1 MGFYLHKYSTYLKSE
16 RNLSDNTMESY
27 LSDLRQYIEFLKS
40 KEIVEAEN
48 SSNALVVSYMLSL
61 EKEGVASSSIH
72 RKLSS
77 LRGYYKYLFWNGL
90 VSKDPTTNLVPPKSQ
105 KKIPDALTFDE
116 ATRLLN
122 QPQGKDAKSIRDK
135 AMLELLYATGIRV
148 SELISLNLEDI
159 NSQLGYLQ
167 CVGQASKHRI
177 IAIPQVAL
185 QHLDNYLKKAR
196 EKLVRNSGEE
206 KALFVNTQGKRMT
219 RQGFWKIIKYY
230 KETAKIDKDVT
241 PQTLRHSFAVHLVDK
256 GADMRSVQEI
266 LGHSDISTT
275 QVYSQLHSEMKKQ
288 VSSESNEK

>member
-1 MGFYLHKYSTYLKSE
+1 
-16 RNLSDNTMESY
+16 MESY

-185 QHLDNYLKKAR
+185 QHLENYLKKAR